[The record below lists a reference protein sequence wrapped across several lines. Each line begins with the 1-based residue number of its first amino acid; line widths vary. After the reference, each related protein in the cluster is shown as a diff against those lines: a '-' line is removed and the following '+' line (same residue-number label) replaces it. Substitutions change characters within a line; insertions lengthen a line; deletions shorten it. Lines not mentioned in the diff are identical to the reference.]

1 MGDDLDGGAALPAQ
15 IEVVA
20 FDVTPTQN
28 AHRNRGIGRYVAGL
42 AAQLSRQSDVPIEFW
57 GWSYAR
63 PFEPPPPHRAVW
75 LPRYFIPR
83 SRAPWVFAK
92 LAIRLMARRSQ
103 APVVHIT
110 DPRALSMIPGRTMV
124 TTVYDLIPLAE
135 PASNRGLMERAGY
148 RGYLRELRRVE
159 RVFAISRQTGTEL
172 VERLGLPASR
182 VAIAPAGLDARPSDG
197 TGNTAEAPY
206 FLYLGTAEP
215 HKNLSTL
222 VQALQQAGDIPERLV
237 IAGTWYPDQVR
248 ALSEEAHAFPGLLS
262 RLDFRGFVP
271 EPALPALIAGATALV
286 VPSRREGFG
295 LPVAEGLAGNG
306 VVIHSRIP
314 VLLEV
319 SDGAALTFDSES
331 PAELADALRRV
342 SKDGQVRQDLQ
353 QRGRRRSAALT
364 WDAALAATLDVYRE
378 LLARRTKP

>member
-1 MGDDLDGGAALPAQ
+1 L
-15 IEVVA
+15 
-20 FDVTPTQN
+20 
-28 AHRNRGIGRYVAGL
+28 
-42 AAQLSRQSDVPIEFW
+42 
-57 GWSYAR
+57 
-63 PFEPPPPHRAVW
+63 
-75 LPRYFIPR
+75 IPR

-92 LAIRLMARRSQ
+92 LGIRLMARRSK
-103 APVVHIT
+103 APVVHVT
-110 DPRALSMIPGRTMV
+110 DPRALVILPGRTMV

-135 PASNRGLMERAGY
+135 PSSNRGWMDRMGY
-148 RGYLRELRRVE
+148 RRYLGELRRVE
-159 RVFAISRQTGTEL
+159 RVFAISRQTGSEL
-172 VERLGLPASR
+172 VDRLGLPASR
-182 VAIAPAGLDARPSDG
+182 VVIAPAGLDARPSEGAG
-197 TGNTAEAPY
+197 TIAGAPY

-222 VQALQQAGDIPERLV
+222 IQALQQAGDVPERLV
-237 IAGTWYPDQVR
+237 IAGTWYPEQVR
-248 ALSEEAHAFPGLLS
+248 ALSQEAEAYPGLRS
-262 RLDFRGFVP
+262 RLEFRGFVP
-271 EPALPALIAGATALV
+271 EPDLPALIAGATALV

-378 LLARRTKP
+378 LLARHAGQAKS

>member
-1 MGDDLDGGAALPAQ
+1 VPILDSDAR
-15 IEVVA
+15 VA
-20 FDVTPTQN
+20 FDLTPTQN

-42 AAQLSRQSDVPIEFW
+42 AAQLARQTEVPIEFW

-110 DPRALSMIPGRTMV
+110 DPRALSMIPGRTIV
-124 TTVYDLIPLAE
+124 TTAYDLIPLAE
-135 PASNRGLMERAGY
+135 PSANRGLMERAGY
-148 RGYLRELRRVE
+148 RGYLRSLRKVE
-159 RVFAISRQTGTEL
+159 RVFAISRQTGKEL
-172 VERLGLPASR
+172 VERLGLPAAR
-182 VAIAPAGLDARPSDG
+182 LVIAPAGLDGRASELAPSG
-197 TGNTAEAPY
+197 EATNGEAAPY

-222 VQALQQAGDIPERLV
+222 VRALQEAGNLPERLV

-248 ALSEEAHAFPGLLS
+248 ALSLEAAAYPGLPS
-262 RLDFRGFVP
+262 RLEFRGFVP
-271 EPALPALIAGATALV
+271 EPALPALIAGATAVV

-319 SDGAALTFDSES
+319 SDGAALTFDPES

-342 SKDGQVRQDLQ
+342 SQDAPLRHDLQ
-353 QRGRRRSAALT
+353 QRGRRRASALT

-378 LLARRTKP
+378 LLARESKR

>member
-1 MGDDLDGGAALPAQ
+1 
-15 IEVVA
+15 
-20 FDVTPTQN
+20 
-28 AHRNRGIGRYVAGL
+28 
-42 AAQLSRQSDVPIEFW
+42 
-57 GWSYAR
+57 
-63 PFEPPPPHRAVW
+63 
-75 LPRYFIPR
+75 
-83 SRAPWVFAK
+83 
-92 LAIRLMARRSQ
+92 
-103 APVVHIT
+103 
-110 DPRALSMIPGRTMV
+110 MV

-135 PASNRGLMERAGY
+135 PSPNRGWMDRMGY
-148 RGYLRELRRVE
+148 QRYLRELRRVE
-159 RVFAISRQTGTEL
+159 QVFAISRQTGSEL

-182 VAIAPAGLDARPSDG
+182 VVIAPAGLDARPSEG
-197 TGNTAEAPY
+197 AETIAGAPY

-222 VQALQQAGDIPERLV
+222 IQALQQAGDIPERLV
-237 IAGTWYPDQVR
+237 IAGTWYPEQVR
-248 ALSEEAHAFPGLLS
+248 ALSQEAEAYPGLRS
-262 RLDFRGFVP
+262 RLEFRGFVP
-271 EPALPALIAGATALV
+271 EPDLPALIAGATALV

-364 WDAALAATLDVYRE
+364 WDAALAATLGMYRE
-378 LLARRTKP
+378 LLARHAAQAKS